1 MSKNSNPETILII
14 DDEASIRLSFADY
27 LQDHNFEILTAQ
39 NGRIGLELVEKE
51 QPDMIIVDLRMPEID
66 GLEVLKQTRKS
77 APDTPKIVISGA
89 NRIGDV
95 VRALRYGAW
104 DYLVKPVKDLSILEH
119 TVNKTMEKAK
129 LLKEN
134 QAYQKHLEIMVQERT
149 QELEQANTR
158 LANINNRLRNIVETT
173 QGLSACT
180 QINQFSIKILDE
192 FALHMAASG
201 GSIYFVEEKGL
212 RLIHSLDPGH
222 APGFI
227 KFPLLENSTLNKV
240 IASSEPLLI
249 SDVGNSNLI
258 EPSGW
263 EGYKDGSLLAF
274 PITDGSGQTIGVL
287 TLHSKKTPPFIEQDK
302 EIGAILASYSC
313 ETLKAI
319 QAFEK
324 VRESEK
330 LYRTLFEKT
339 NDAIFIVEKNTSKC
353 LDGNAAATRLTG
365 RTLQELK
372 NMSCEDIVPENADER
387 SQIFANLNRSKEMG
401 QVTFHR
407 PDDTIKIAKLSVV
420 PLDQHSVIVIARDIT
435 HDLEM
440 EKQLRHSQKMEAIG
454 TLAGGIAHDFNNI
467 LSGIL
472 GYAQLAKMTL
482 DDPAKTQKS
491 LDQMV
496 QGAQRAAGL
505 VQQILTFSRQAEH
518 KKNPLKI
525 FLIVKEAVKFLR
537 SSIPTNIEIQDR
549 ITSKAS
555 VLADPVQVHQVVMNL
570 CTNAYHAMRDAGG
583 VLMVEL
589 SEIEISSL
597 EVSSINSC
605 SPGFYL
611 KLEVKDTGHGMDK
624 ETMEK
629 IFDPYFSTK
638 QPDQGTGLGLAVVN
652 GIVKKHNG
660 FIKAHSH
667 VNQGSSFQV
676 FWPVA
681 DRQRAFSS
689 EGKKQAAVLNGTE
702 KIMIVDD
709 EENILNVSQLILE
722 KHGYKVTT
730 FKDGASAL
738 EAFSRDPGY
747 FDLVITDMAMPK
759 MTGSELSVKILNF
772 RSDIPI
778 ILCTGY
784 SENFNKEMAL
794 KLGIKKYVQKPITG
808 QDLSVHIRELLDA

>member
-1 MSKNSNPETILII
+1 MDKNGNLEKILII
-14 DDEASIRLSFADY
+14 DDEASIRLSFTDY
-27 LQDHNFEILTAQ
+27 LEDRNFKVFAAE
-39 NGRIGLELVEKE
+39 NGRIGLELIEKE
-51 QPDMIIVDLRMPEID
+51 HPDIILVDLRMPEID

-77 APDTPKIVISGA
+77 VPDTPKIVISGA

-104 DYLVKPVKDLSILEH
+104 DYLVKPVKDLSILGH
-119 TVNKTMEKAK
+119 TVNTTMEKAK

-134 QAYQKHLEIMVQERT
+134 QDYQKHLEIKVQKRT
-149 QELEQANTR
+149 HELEQANTR
-158 LANINNRLRNIVETT
+158 LANINARLKSIVETT
-173 QGLSACT
+173 QDLSACT
-180 QINQFSIKILDE
+180 QINQFSIKILEE
-192 FALHMAASG
+192 FAHHMVASG

-222 APGFI
+222 ASEFI
-227 KFPLLENSTLNKV
+227 KFPLPENSTLNKV
-240 IASSEPLLI
+240 LASSVPLLVK
-249 SDVGNSNLI
+249 DMGNCDLV

-274 PITDGSGQTIGVL
+274 PIFDGSEKIIGVL

-302 EIGAILASYSC
+302 EIGSILASYSC

-324 VRESEK
+324 VQESEK
-330 LYRTLFEKT
+330 LYRTLFERT
-339 NDAIFIVEKNTSKC
+339 NDAIFIIEKATGRC

-365 RTLQELK
+365 RTFEELK
-372 NMSCEDIVPENADER
+372 NMFCKEIIPEGADDR
-387 SQIFANLNRSKEMG
+387 LQLFQNLKKAKELG
-401 QVTFHR
+401 QATFNR
-407 PDDTIKIAKLSVV
+407 PDNTVRLAKLSVV
-420 PLDQHSVIVIARDIT
+420 PLDDKAVISIARDIT

-467 LSGIL
+467 LSSIL

-482 DDPAKTQKS
+482 DDPGKTQKS

-505 VQQILTFSRQAEH
+505 IQQILTFSKQAEH
-518 KKNPLKI
+518 KKTPLKI
-525 FLIVKEAVKFLR
+525 FLIVKEAIKFLR
-537 SSIPTNIEIQDR
+537 SSIPTSIEIQDK
-549 ITSKAS
+549 IDSKAS

-570 CTNAYHAMRDAGG
+570 CTNAYHSMRDSGG

-589 SEIEISSL
+589 SEIEISPL
-597 EVSSINSC
+597 EISSIKSY
-605 SPGFYL
+605 SPGLYL

-638 QPDQGTGLGLAVVN
+638 QPDKGTGLGLAVVN

-660 FIKAHSH
+660 FIKAHSKI
-667 VNQGSSFQV
+667 NQGSSFQV
-676 FWPVA
+676 FWPVIEK
-681 DRQRAFSS
+681 QEPFSS
-689 EGKKQAAVLNGTE
+689 NGNEEADILNGTE
-702 KIMIVDD
+702 NIMLVDD
-709 EENILNVSQLILE
+709 EKDILNASQLILE
-722 KHGYKVTT
+722 KQGYKVTT
-730 FKDGASAL
+730 FKEGAA
-738 EAFSRDPGY
+738 AFEEFTKNPGY
-747 FDLVITDMAMPK
+747 FDLIVTDMAMPK
-759 MTGSELSVKILNF
+759 MTGSELSVKILNI
-772 RSDIPI
+772 RKDIPI

-784 SENFNKEMAL
+784 SESINKDMAL
-794 KLGIKKYVQKPITG
+794 KIGIKKYVQKPITV